1 MGLGIMNIIED
12 IEQIDNNLNEINLS
26 IINSIS
32 FLIYE
37 IENND
42 KNDLFIL
49 SKLLDEQSLIN
60 IINYYNGATIK
71 LPTKLEYKRN
81 LILSLYFYLIE
92 IKGYSFQ
99 DAAKIIKDK
108 AGYEIEEHDHLF
120 GKKLKAIKDKLKQR
134 VIQMLEELRNG

>member
-1 MGLGIMNIIED
+1 MNIINDIQEINED
-12 IEQIDNNLNEINLS
+12 MTEINLS

-60 IINYYNGATIK
+60 IINYYNGTTIR
-71 LPTKLEYKRN
+71 LPSKLEYKRN
-81 LILSLYFYLIE
+81 LILSLYFYLVE
-92 IKGYSFQ
+92 IKGYDFKQASQ
-99 DAAKIIKDK
+99 IIKDK

-120 GKKLKAIKDKLKQR
+120 GKKLKAIKDKLKER
-134 VIQMLEELRNG
+134 VLQMLEELRNG

>member
-1 MGLGIMNIIED
+1 MNIVDD
-12 IEQIDNNLNEINLS
+12 IQKIDNDLNEINLS
-26 IINSIS
+26 LINSIS
-32 FLIYE
+32 FVIYE

-81 LILSLYFYLIE
+81 LILSLYFYLVE
-92 IKGYSFQ
+92 IKGYSFKE
-99 DAAKIIKDK
+99 AAQIIKDK
-108 AGYEIEEHDHLF
+108 AGYEIEEHDVAF
-120 GKKLKAIKDKLKQR
+120 GKKLKSIRNKLKDR
-134 VIQMLEELRNG
+134 VLQILEELKNG